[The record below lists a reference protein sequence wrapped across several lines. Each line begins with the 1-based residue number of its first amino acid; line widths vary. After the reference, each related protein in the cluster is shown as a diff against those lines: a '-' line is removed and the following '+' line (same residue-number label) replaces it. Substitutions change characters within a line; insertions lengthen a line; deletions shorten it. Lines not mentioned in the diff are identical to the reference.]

1 MSSQEVLILVLV
13 FIPIVAVIVGFLR
26 QELFSTSKKA
36 LSKSQENANL
46 VKVLLELDD
55 EPREQLFKLYKDQ
68 FGEGAARYAR
78 QTYQKWKVGTVKPNK
93 QTFRRF
99 LINLPRVMNFD
110 LKCEVLRELREAY
123 CVKDHYRVAVT
134 TDNWKETLTPIVE
147 GVLRKALTTELPESL
162 SRRLTWLA
170 EDDVAVGQA
179 ILVESEA
186 RQTRDA
192 LALLE
197 NEFSNIEELLDNAR
211 GQSRVTHDL
220 QLPMGTIT
228 IQIEK
233 GNRNG

>member
-1 MSSQEVLILVLV
+1 
-13 FIPIVAVIVGFLR
+13 PP
-26 QELFSTSKKA
+26 KA
-36 LSKSQENANL
+36 LTRSQENANL

-123 CVKDHYRVAVT
+123 CVKDHYRVSVT

-147 GVLRKALTTELPESL
+147 AVLKKALTTELPESL
-162 SRRLTWLA
+162 SHRLTWL
-170 EDDVAVGQA
+170 
-179 ILVESEA
+179 
-186 RQTRDA
+186 
-192 LALLE
+192 
-197 NEFSNIEELLDNAR
+197 
-211 GQSRVTHDL
+211 
-220 QLPMGTIT
+220 
-228 IQIEK
+228 
-233 GNRNG
+233 